1 MATAIIILHILV
13 SILIIIMVLL
23 QTGKG
28 AAIGSTFGGG
38 GSQALFGSSGPTS
51 LLTKITAACAIVF
64 MMTSIYLTILSKR
77 VGTETIMSDTP
88 AVTVPATETKAENAP
103 SSETNSMKPGE
114 TGKTEPAK

>member
-51 LLTKITAACAIVF
+51 LLTKITAACAIIF
-64 MMTSIYLTILSKR
+64 MMTSIYLTILSKQA
-77 VGTETIMSDTP
+77 GTKTIMSDTP
-88 AVTVPATETKAENAP
+88 AAIVPASETKADNATG
-103 SSETNSMKPGE
+103 SETNSMKAGE
-114 TGKTEPAK
+114 TEKTGSAE